1 MQKLLSNLL
10 SKNSKLAVV
19 GLGYVGMP
27 LATAFAKKLDVIG
40 YDSNNR
46 KLDAYKK
53 GINPEHVIDDDDLLS
68 TTVIFSSDKKIL
80 SEADVF
86 IVAVPTPID
95 VNKAPDLIPVITASV
110 TVGQALKKGG
120 VVIYEST
127 VYPGVTEDICI
138 PILEKE
144 SGLKCGA
151 DFKIGYSPERINPG
165 DQVHK
170 LVNIKKIV
178 SGIDEE
184 TVDFIAK
191 LYELVVEAGV
201 HRAPSIKVAEA
212 AKVVENSQRD
222 INIAFMNELAMVF
235 ERLNIDTMD
244 VIEAMNTKWNALG
257 FYPGL
262 VGGHC
267 IGIDPYYFIFEAEKN
282 GYISKI
288 ILSGRKINDEMGSF
302 IGQMIIKQLVLANRQ
317 VRQSKVYILGLTY
330 KENCADIRNT
340 KVIDIIKKLREFGIE
355 PTVVD
360 PQADPEAALREYGV
374 RLAALEDVRNADC
387 LVFAVAHDEFKNLS
401 ADDIGAM
408 FAAGEN
414 DQKVII
420 DVKCILDK
428 PGLTQKGYRYW
439 RL

>member
-1 MQKLLSNLL
+1 MQELFTNLL
-10 SKNSKLAVV
+10 RKKSKLAVI

-40 YDSNNR
+40 YDSNSH
-46 KLDAYKK
+46 KLESYRR
-53 GINPEHVIDDDDLLS
+53 GNNPEHVVDDEDLLT
-68 TTVIFSSDKKIL
+68 TTVRFTSDKKDL

-86 IVAVPTPID
+86 VVAVPTPID
-95 VNKAPDLIPVITASV
+95 VNKAPDLVPVITASV

-120 VVIYEST
+120 VVVYEST
-127 VYPGVTEDICI
+127 VYPGVTEDVCI

-151 DFKIGYSPERINPG
+151 DFKVGYSPERINPG

-170 LVNIKKIV
+170 LTNIKKIV
-178 SGIDEE
+178 SGVDEQ
-184 TVDFIAK
+184 TTDFIAK
-191 LYELVVEAGV
+191 LYEMVVEVGV
-201 HRAPSIKVAEA
+201 HRTPSIKVAEA

-302 IGQMIIKQLVLANRQ
+302 IGEMIIKHLVLANKQ
-317 VRQSKVYILGLTY
+317 VLKSKVYILGFTY

-340 KVIDIIKKLREFGIE
+340 KVMDIVKKLREFGLE
-355 PTVVD
+355 PIVVD
-360 PQADPEAALREYGV
+360 PQAEPSSALREYGI
-374 RLAALEDVRNADC
+374 RLASLNDVTEADC
-387 LVFAVAHDEFKNLS
+387 LVFAVAHDEFKKLS
-401 ADDIGAM
+401 AEELGSM
-408 FAAGEN
+408 FIAGNN
-414 DQKVII
+414 DGKVII
-420 DVKCILDK
+420 DVKSMLDK
-428 PGLTQKGYRYW
+428 TALIKKGYRYW